1 VCVSRVEIHDI
12 VPISTGTLLCVCV
25 PYTWMRVGVCMHVC
39 ACVRACVS
47 CSIFLGLALSLALYV
62 LGHEAAPKG
71 DHGGVCNHRA
81 IACF

>member
-1 VCVSRVEIHDI
+1 MCVSCVETHDI
-12 VPISTGTLLCVCV
+12 VPVSTGTLLCVCV
-25 PYTWMRVGVCMHVC
+25 SVYMYVCV
-39 ACVRACVS
+39 CVRACIS
-47 CSIFLGLALSLALYV
+47 LSIFLGLAVSLALYV